1 MGEAGNGPTTVGGL
15 GAMRQKIGNS
25 RLNEKL
31 GAWFVGFAEFDF
43 AGGAGFFE

>member
-1 MGEAGNGPTTVGGL
+1 MEAGLPPL
-15 GAMRQKIGNS
+15 ADWGAMRQKIGNS

-31 GAWFVGFAEFDF
+31 GAWFVGFAEFAF